1 MTNPEFQFAE
11 QFALNTDQHIFLTGK
26 AGSGKTTLLKHIAEK
41 TSKNFVIVA
50 PTGVA
55 AINAGGSTIH
65 SMFYFPTTSFIPS
78 NEFVD
83 MNLVTN
89 RSLLLKHL
97 RYNREKRR
105 LMQELELLIIDEVSM
120 VRCDILDAIDFA
132 LQVVRRNKLPF
143 GGVQVLLIGDM
154 HQLPPVTRDNEW
166 EILKSY
172 YQSPY
177 FFDSQVWQKL
187 DAVQIELK
195 KIYRQSDERF
205 LNLLNNIRNKEMEQ
219 DDFEQLEKRFQPL
232 FKPTEKGY
240 VMLCTHNY
248 KADNIN
254 ADELKKL
261 PAKMHS
267 FEAEIEGDFPENMYP
282 CERILNLK
290 EGAQVMFIKNDTESG
305 RYYNGKLAVIKKIE
319 AREITVEFNENKESF
334 TLSRQLWENTRYNVE
349 EGTGKISKNDLGTF
363 RQYPLRLA
371 WAITIHKSQG
381 LTFDK
386 VIIDAGQS
394 FAAGQVYVALSRCRS
409 LEGIVLHSRIA
420 QNALF
425 TDDKINSFSNSH
437 HNTNELQQVLSEA
450 KIRYAKYLLKHLF
463 TFSNLSDRSDEWK
476 EMIEQKEIPE
486 KEKAIELC
494 EKIKSEINIINET
507 ADKFQVQLD
516 RLLNN
521 LEESDFGNQ
530 VLKERCNKAID
541 YFTSSLYN
549 QLVTPLHEHVQS
561 LAYKSRVKKYVQHV
575 QMLEENFW
583 NKIHRL
589 YQAEFSG
596 EKLFSGEVKF
606 SKSSLKKIISSVTIG
621 KKEKGGTFKDT
632 LNLYRE
638 GKSIDEIATI
648 RSLSSGTIKSHIAK
662 WIRTGEINILDLMKE
677 EKISV
682 IEKAIEKHGYDNYG
696 ALKNELGYLFDYNEL
711 RMVVSYRV
719 FKSQNEKE
727 IAR

>member
-1 MTNPEFQFAE
+1 MTNPEFEFAE
-11 QFALNTDQHIFLTGK
+11 QFALHTEQHIFLTGK
-26 AGSGKTTLLKHIAEK
+26 AGSGKTTLLKHIADK
-41 TSKNFVIVA
+41 TTKNFVIVA

-55 AINAGGSTIH
+55 AINAGGTTIH

-78 NEFVD
+78 NEFVN

-89 RSLLLKHL
+89 RSLLLKRM

-105 LMQELELLIIDEVSM
+105 LLQELELLIIDEVSM
-120 VRCDILDAIDFA
+120 VRCDILDAIDFV

-154 HQLPPVTRDNEW
+154 HQLPPVTKDNEW
-166 EILKSY
+166 EILKRY

-219 DDFEQLEKRFQPL
+219 EDFEQLEKRFQPL

-240 VMLCTHNY
+240 VMLCTHNN
-248 KADNIN
+248 KADAIN
-254 ADELKKL
+254 SDELRKL

-267 FEAEIEGDFPENMYP
+267 FEAEIEGEFPENMYP

-290 EGAQVMFIKNDTESG
+290 EGAQVMFIKNDTDSG
-305 RYYNGKLAVIKKIE
+305 KYYNGKLAVIKKI
-319 AREITVEFNENKESF
+319 AADEIIVEFNENKESHS
-334 TLSRQLWENTRYNVE
+334 LERQAWENTRYTVE
-349 EGTGKISKNDLGTF
+349 EGSGKISKNDLGMF

-409 LEGIVLHSRIA
+409 LEGIVLHSRIT

-425 TDDKINSFSNSH
+425 TDDKINLFSTSH
-437 HNTNELQQVLSEA
+437 HNANKLQEVLSEA
-450 KIRYAKYLLKHLF
+450 KIRYAKFQLKRLF
-463 TFSNLSDRSDEWK
+463 TFSNLSDRTDEWK

-494 EKIKSEINIINET
+494 EKIKSEIILISET
-507 ADKFQVQLD
+507 ADKFQAQLD

-521 LEESDFGNQ
+521 LEESVLGNQ
-530 VLKERCNKAID
+530 VLKERCGKAID
-541 YFTSSLYN
+541 YFTSNLYN
-549 QLVTPLHEHVQS
+549 QMITPLHEHVQS

-583 NKIHRL
+583 NKIDRL
-589 YQAEFSG
+589 YNANFSD
-596 EKLFSGEVKF
+596 EKLFAGEIKF
-606 SKSSLKKIISSVTIG
+606 SKASLKKIASSVTSG
-621 KKEKGGTFKDT
+621 KKEKGGTYNDT
-632 LNLYRE
+632 LELYKQ
-638 GKSIDEIATI
+638 GKTIEEIATI
-648 RSLSSGTIKSHIAK
+648 RSLTAGTIKGHFAK
-662 WIRTGEINILDLMKE
+662 WILAGEINIMDVLSA
-677 EKISV
+677 EKVSSV
-682 IEKAIEKHGYDNYG
+682 ENAIDKYGADNYG
-696 ALKNELGYLFDYNEL
+696 GLKSALGDAFDYSEV
-711 RMVVSYRV
+711 RMVINAMSLKA
-719 FKSQNEKE
+719 KS
-727 IAR
+727 I

>member
-1 MTNPEFQFAE
+1 MENNEYEIAA
-11 QFALNTDQHIFLTGK
+11 QFALQTNQHIFLTGK
-26 AGSGKTTLLKHIAEK
+26 AGSGKTTLLKHIADK
-41 TSKNFVIVA
+41 ATKNFVIVA

-55 AINAGGSTIH
+55 AINAGGVTIH

-78 NEFVD
+78 NEFED

-89 RSLLLKHL
+89 RSLLLKHM

-105 LMQELELLIIDEVSM
+105 LLQELELLIIEEVSM

-154 HQLPPVTRDNEW
+154 HQLPPITKDNEW
-166 EILKSY
+166 EVLQRY

-261 PAKMHS
+261 SAKMLS
-267 FEAEIEGDFPENMYP
+267 FEAEIEGDFPENMYS

-305 RYYNGKLAVIKKIE
+305 RYYNGKLAVIKKID
-319 AREITVEFNENKESF
+319 AREIIVEFNENKESF
-334 TLSRQLWENTRYNVE
+334 SLSRQTWENTRYNVE
-349 EGTGKISKNDLGTF
+349 EGTGKILKNDLGTF

-420 QNALF
+420 QNSLF

-437 HNTNELQQVLSEA
+437 HNTNKLQQVLSEA
-450 KIRYAKYLLKHLF
+450 KIRYAKYLLKRLF
-463 TFSNLSDRSDEWK
+463 TFSNLSDRTDEWK
-476 EMIEQKEIPE
+476 QMIEQKEIPE

-494 EKIKSEINIINET
+494 EKIKSEIILISET
-507 ADKFQVQLD
+507 ADKFQAQLD

-521 LEESDFGNQ
+521 LEESDLGNQ
-530 VLKERCNKAID
+530 VLKERCGKAID

-549 QLVTPLHEHVQS
+549 QLITPLHEHVQS
-561 LAYKSRVKKYVQHV
+561 LAYKSRVKKYVQQV

-596 EKLFSGEVKF
+596 EKLFSGEIKF
-606 SKSSLKKIISSVTIG
+606 SKASLKKIISSVTIG

-648 RSLSSGTIKSHIAK
+648 RSLSAGTIKSHIAK

-677 EKISV
+677 ERISV

-711 RMVVSYRV
+711 RMVVSHRV

>member
-11 QFALNTDQHIFLTGK
+11 QFALHTDQHVFLTGK

-50 PTGVA
+50 PTGIA
-55 AINAGGSTIH
+55 AINAGGTTIH

-89 RSLLLKHL
+89 RSLLLKHM

-143 GGVQVLLIGDM
+143 GGMQVLLIGDM
-154 HQLPPVTRDNEW
+154 HQLPPVTKDNEW

-195 KIYRQSDERF
+195 KIYRQSDEHF
-205 LNLLNNIRNKEMEQ
+205 LNLLNNLRNKEMEQ

-267 FEAEIEGDFPENMYP
+267 FEAEIEGEFPDNMFP

-334 TLSRQLWENTRYNVE
+334 SLSRQTWENTRYNVE
-349 EGTGKISKNDLGTF
+349 EGTGKILKNDLGTF

-425 TDDKINSFSNSH
+425 TDDKINSFSHSH

-450 KIRYAKYLLKHLF
+450 KIRYAKYLLKRLF
-463 TFSNLSDRSDEWK
+463 TFSNLSDRTDEWK

-494 EKIKSEINIINET
+494 EKIKSEIILISDT
-507 ADKFQVQLD
+507 ADKFQDQLD

-521 LEESDFGNQ
+521 VEESDLGNQ
-530 VLKERCNKAID
+530 VLRERCGKAID

-549 QLVTPLHEHVQS
+549 QLITPLHEHVQS

-596 EKLFSGEVKF
+596 EKLFSGEIKF
-606 SKSSLKKIISSVTIG
+606 SKASLKKIVSSVTTG

-638 GKSIDEIATI
+638 GKTIDEIATI
-648 RSLSSGTIKSHIAK
+648 RSLSAGTIKSHIAK

-677 EKISV
+677 ERISV
-682 IEKAIEKHGYDNYG
+682 IEKAIEKHGFDNYG

-719 FKSQNEKE
+719 FKSQKEKE
-727 IAR
+727 IAH